1 MTLAEIKNR
10 LPARTLVGLLAGA
23 VAVVGFVVAFI
34 IPDTRRAETLRAE
47 IVQLRANRD
56 LRRQLL
62 PVAQS
67 LKDAQAGLPSVGP
80 VGGGER
86 LPLTEVSRLA
96 EIVDGLA
103 APFGL
108 RVTRVSPDP
117 ASVTRDGL
125 LAVRLGLAGEAG
137 AFREF
142 LLALGRYGPLV
153 KVESLSTM
161 VDRDGREYAV
171 KCWLAVR

>member
-1 MTLAEIKNR
+1 MTLAELKNR
-10 LPARTLVGLLAGA
+10 LPARTLAVLVAGA
-23 VAVVGFVVAFI
+23 VIAVGFVAVFI
-34 IPDTRRAETLRAE
+34 IPDTREAEALRHQ
-47 IVQLRANRD
+47 IGQLRANLE

-86 LPLTEVSRLA
+86 LPLAEVGRLA
-96 EIVDGLA
+96 GIMDGLA
-103 APFGL
+103 APLGL
-108 RVTRVSPDP
+108 RVNRVSPDP
-117 ASVTRDGL
+117 SSVTRNGL
-125 LAVRLGLAGEAG
+125 VAVRLGLVGPAD

-153 KVESLSTM
+153 KVESLTTA
-161 VDRDGREYAV
+161 VDRDGREYTV